1 MEQVCVGE
9 IYRCYLVY
17 RGSRISHALKGVKRS
32 STALC
37 VVFLWLFSFSTFKP
51 ATESEISNILLNL
64 NSCICGVPQGS
75 VFGPVYLV
83 HHPSQYCYF
92 ITVLEPPSLCWRH
105 TTFLLFLSTR
115 FRLRI
120 TQIQHSLQQISS
132 WITANLLTLNSSKT
146 EFLLIGLRNN
156 LPKLIPAHWLLL
168 TVLATLVLSLI
179 IARFRE
185 SRYLVRPNICSL

>member
-51 ATESEISNILLNL
+51 ATESEISNILLNF

-92 ITVLEPPSLCWRH
+92 ITVLEPPSLC
-105 TTFLLFLSTR
+105 
-115 FRLRI
+115 
-120 TQIQHSLQQISS
+120 
-132 WITANLLTLNSSKT
+132 
-146 EFLLIGLRNN
+146 
-156 LPKLIPAHWLLL
+156 
-168 TVLATLVLSLI
+168 
-179 IARFRE
+179 
-185 SRYLVRPNICSL
+185 